1 MNKVL
6 IIILLIILTPS
17 TLAQEAR
24 RERFLVTRPGDSAAF
39 ARHPGRQA
47 PGRGFALRYRFE
59 GNDGAIRRICE
70 RIEAEINGSEV
81 IREGDENTFPDSGES
96 LRLNEELMA
105 EALAS
110 LGTATETMSA
120 TASEPA
126 QAASRQ

>member
-1 MNKVL
+1 MT
-6 IIILLIILTPS
+6 ILS
-17 TLAQEAR
+17 TGVIAQEPR
-24 RERFLVTRPGDSAAF
+24 RERVLITRPGDSAAF
-39 ARHPGRQA
+39 VRHPGRQA

-70 RIEAEINGSEV
+70 RIESETAGSEEF
-81 IREGDENTFPDSGES
+81 REEGENALPDSVEA

-110 LGTATETMSA
+110 IGTASA

-126 QAASRQ
+126 ALRRR